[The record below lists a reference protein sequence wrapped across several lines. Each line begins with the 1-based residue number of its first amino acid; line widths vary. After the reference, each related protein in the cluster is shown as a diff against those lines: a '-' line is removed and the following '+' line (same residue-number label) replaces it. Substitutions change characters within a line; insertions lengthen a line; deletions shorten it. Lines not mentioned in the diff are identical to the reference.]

1 MGTGYVRRS
10 TTEIATG
17 EVIEAADF
25 NNEFNDI
32 VSAFTASTGHSH
44 DGTTAEGGNVTKLLG
59 AAITI
64 GDGSS
69 GADIVVTFDGETS
82 DGVLTWMEDEDHFK
96 FSDDIVVD
104 GTKRLYF
111 NDEGGE
117 YIHGDGT
124 DLNLVSGADINI
136 PANIGLTFGDDGE
149 KIEGDGSD
157 LTVSSSAVL
166 TLDAGGGITIDA
178 DSGTITFADGGSS
191 LGTITSSGY
200 SGTAAV
206 ATVATTVTITDNEST
221 NEDNALIFTA
231 GGDVDGGNI
240 GLESDGTL
248 TYNPS
253 TGKVTATGFIGTL
266 TGTADTATVAT
277 TVTITDNESTNEDNA
292 LIFTAGGDVD
302 GGNIGLESDGTLTYN
317 PSTGKVTA
325 TGFIGSLTGTAD
337 TATVATTVTITDNE
351 STNEDNAIIFTAGGD
366 VDGGNIG
373 LESDGTLTYN
383 PSTGKITATGFIGAL
398 TGNVTGDVTG
408 DVTGT
413 ADVATVATTVTI
425 TDNES
430 TNEDNAIIFTA
441 GGDVDGGNI
450 GLESD
455 GTLTYN
461 PSTGKITATG
471 FIGALTGNVTGNV
484 TGDVTGTADVATVAT
499 TVTITDNESTNESN
513 ALVFTAG
520 GDVDGGNLGLESD
533 GTLTYNPSTGKVT
546 ATGFIGGIDVNG
558 TELILDA
565 DADTS
570 ITADTDDQID
580 IRIAGADDF
589 QFTANTFTVSTGSII
604 AVPDAAVATPS
615 ITNSGDLN
623 TGIYFPAADTMGITT
638 GGVEQFRF
646 GSNPIP
652 GGAKNLIQNGAFT
665 VAQRGTVTGIGGSG
679 DDRILDR
686 WMFVSGG
693 GGTGRVSASQDAMS
707 VANRAVTGQG
717 YALKIDCTTAESS
730 VAASEAMWLTQRIEA
745 QNLQHLK
752 YGNAAAETVTLSFW
766 FSSPKTGAHFVAA
779 KQEDGTDTYIRE
791 FTIASADT
799 FEFFQV
805 TFPGDPTGT
814 IDNNSGAGFSITFPI
829 ISGSTYNG
837 TKDAWTGSAAQY
849 HTSDQQNLLDNTAN
863 NIYITGV
870 QLEVGNVATDFA
882 HEDIT
887 QTQQKCWRR
896 LAILSDGSGS
906 KTWTSAA
913 AYSTAACA
921 GAISLPTPMA
931 SAPTM
936 SVSDAAHWQA
946 TTSSGNTVASSIS
959 FEAQMATTTGQIA
972 MFLTTGSTPFS
983 VQDAVRIRSANSSC
997 QIIASCEL

>member
-44 DGTTAEGGNVTKLLG
+44 DGTTSEGGDVTKLLG
-59 AAITI
+59 TAITI
-64 GDGSS
+64 GNGSA

-178 DSGTITFADGGSS
+178 DSGTITFADGGVS

-200 SGTAAV
+200 SGTSAVATVATTVTITDNESTNESNALIFTAGGDVDGGNIGLESDGTLTYNPSTGKITATGFIGALTGDVTGDVTGTADV

-325 TGFIGSLTGTAD
+325 TGFIG
-337 TATVATTVTITDNE
+337 
-351 STNEDNAIIFTAGGD
+351 
-366 VDGGNIG
+366 
-373 LESDGTLTYN
+373 TL
-383 PSTGKITATGFIGAL
+383 
-398 TGNVTGDVTG
+398 
-408 DVTGT
+408 TGT

-430 TNEDNAIIFTA
+430 TD
-441 GGDVDGGNI
+441 
-450 GLESD
+450 
-455 GTLTYN
+455 
-461 PSTGKITATG
+461 
-471 FIGALTGNVTGNV
+471 
-484 TGDVTGTADVATVAT
+484 
-499 TVTITDNESTNESN
+499 ESN
-513 ALVFTAG
+513 AIVFTAG

-533 GTLTYNPSTGKVT
+533 GTLTYNPSTGAVT
-546 ATGFIGGIDVNG
+546 ATGFVGALTGNVTGNVSG
-558 TELILDA
+558 TAATVTGAAQTNI
-565 DADTS
+565 TS
-570 ITADTDDQID
+570 VGTL
-580 IRIAGADDF
+580 
-589 QFTANTFTVSTGSII
+589 TGLTI
-604 AVPDAAVATPS
+604 
-615 ITNSGDLN
+615 SGDL
-623 TGIYFPAADTMGITT
+623 
-638 GGVEQFRF
+638 
-646 GSNPIP
+646 
-652 GGAKNLIQNGAFT
+652 T
-665 VAQRGTVTGIGGSG
+665 VSG
-679 DDRILDR
+679 DDITMGTNTSGHVLVADGTNYNPVA
-686 WMFVSGG
+686 VSGDVG
-693 GGTGRVSASQDAMS
+693 ISASG
-707 VANRAVTGQG
+707 AVTI
-717 YALKIDCTTAESS
+717 ATSAVESG
-730 VAASEAMWLTQRIEA
+730 ML
-745 QNLQHLK
+745 
-752 YGNAAAETVTLSFW
+752 
-766 FSSPKTGAHFVAA
+766 
-779 KQEDGTDTYIRE
+779 
-791 FTIASADT
+791 
-799 FEFFQV
+799 
-805 TFPGDPTGT
+805 
-814 IDNNSGAGFSITFPI
+814 NNNI
-829 ISGSTYNG
+829 ISGQTELASG
-837 TKDAWTGSAAQY
+837 
-849 HTSDQQNLLDNTAN
+849 L
-863 NIYITGV
+863 
-870 QLEVGNVATDFA
+870 ATTD
-882 HEDIT
+882 E
-887 QTQQKCWRR
+887 
-896 LAILSDGSGS
+896 IL
-906 KTWTSAA
+906 
-913 AYSTAACA
+913 
-921 GAISLPTPMA
+921 
-931 SAPTM
+931 
-936 SVSDAAHWQA
+936 VSDAGTIKRMDVSVIAEVTDASA
-946 TTSSGNTVASSIS
+946 TAL
-959 FEAQMATTTGQIA
+959 AIA
-972 MFLTTGSTPFS
+972 LG
-983 VQDAVRIRSANSSC
+983 
-997 QIIASCEL
+997 

>member
-44 DGTTAEGGNVTKLLG
+44 DGTTSEGGNVTKLLG

-64 GDGSS
+64 GDGSA

-178 DSGTITFADGGSS
+178 DSGTITFADGGVS

-200 SGTAAV
+200 SGTAAVATVATTVTITDNESTNESNALIFTAGGDVDGGNIGLESDGTLTYNPSTGKITATGFIGALTGDVTGDVTGTADV

-325 TGFIGSLTGTAD
+325 TGFIG
-337 TATVATTVTITDNE
+337 
-351 STNEDNAIIFTAGGD
+351 
-366 VDGGNIG
+366 
-373 LESDGTLTYN
+373 
-383 PSTGKITATGFIGAL
+383 AL
-398 TGNVTGDVTG
+398 
-408 DVTGT
+408 TGT

-430 TNEDNAIIFTA
+430 TD
-441 GGDVDGGNI
+441 
-450 GLESD
+450 
-455 GTLTYN
+455 
-461 PSTGKITATG
+461 
-471 FIGALTGNVTGNV
+471 
-484 TGDVTGTADVATVAT
+484 
-499 TVTITDNESTNESN
+499 ESN
-513 ALVFTAG
+513 AIVFTAG

-533 GTLTYNPSTGKVT
+533 GTLTYNPSTGAVT
-546 ATGFIGGIDVNG
+546 ATGFVGALTGNVTGNVSG
-558 TELILDA
+558 TAATVTGAAQTNI
-565 DADTS
+565 TS
-570 ITADTDDQID
+570 VGTL
-580 IRIAGADDF
+580 
-589 QFTANTFTVSTGSII
+589 TGLTI
-604 AVPDAAVATPS
+604 
-615 ITNSGDLN
+615 SGDL
-623 TGIYFPAADTMGITT
+623 
-638 GGVEQFRF
+638 
-646 GSNPIP
+646 
-652 GGAKNLIQNGAFT
+652 T
-665 VAQRGTVTGIGGSG
+665 VSG
-679 DDRILDR
+679 DDITMGTNTSGHVLVADGTNYNPVA
-686 WMFVSGG
+686 VSG
-693 GGTGRVSASQDAMS
+693 D
-707 VANRAVTGQG
+707 VTM
-717 YALKIDCTTAESS
+717 
-730 VAASEAMWLTQRIEA
+730 AAS
-745 QNLQHLK
+745 
-752 YGNAAAETVTLSFW
+752 
-766 FSSPKTGAHFVAA
+766 GAV
-779 KQEDGTDTYIRE
+779 
-791 FTIASADT
+791 TIASTAV
-799 FEFFQV
+799 ES
-805 TFPGDPTGT
+805 GML
-814 IDNNSGAGFSITFPI
+814 NNNI
-829 ISGSTYNG
+829 ISGQTELASG
-837 TKDAWTGSAAQY
+837 
-849 HTSDQQNLLDNTAN
+849 L
-863 NIYITGV
+863 
-870 QLEVGNVATDFA
+870 ATTD
-882 HEDIT
+882 E
-887 QTQQKCWRR
+887 
-896 LAILSDGSGS
+896 IL
-906 KTWTSAA
+906 
-913 AYSTAACA
+913 
-921 GAISLPTPMA
+921 
-931 SAPTM
+931 
-936 SVSDAAHWQA
+936 VSDAGTIKRMDVSVIAEVTDASA
-946 TTSSGNTVASSIS
+946 TAL
-959 FEAQMATTTGQIA
+959 AIA
-972 MFLTTGSTPFS
+972 LG
-983 VQDAVRIRSANSSC
+983 
-997 QIIASCEL
+997 